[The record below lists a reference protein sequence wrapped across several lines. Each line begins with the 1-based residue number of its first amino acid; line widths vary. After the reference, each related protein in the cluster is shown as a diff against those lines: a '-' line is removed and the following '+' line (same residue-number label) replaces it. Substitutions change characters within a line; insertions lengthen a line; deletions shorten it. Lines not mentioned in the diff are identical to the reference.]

1 MELAETTAPTT
12 GSFHLNKAHFILNR
26 LETWKLQLEVCCF
39 TFDPEV
45 SQLPRRHSKF
55 VVCISMWCRFIHH
68 VDVTVSKTTGEVM
81 DPVTSSW
88 VSPRCFLWSEV
99 SNRPLMS
106 LSGSPPWHC
115 DPFPSVHDPE
125 CWCDSCVNQQ
135 RTNRTLPLSARK
147 HNKETKPGRISGR
160 RGSRFVARPEMG
172 ALNVDVILKNNIFFC
187 LFSLVNPMNCVR
199 EIQQDN
205 RRKKINADTWCAN
218 NNDRMRWSEAWD
230 RCLSSANNA
239 ETERWKWPSG
249 ELKLQQFSKNQEQQ
263 RNYTFLWERM
273 KSSHGSLASSAN
285 HTPQGEPQQA
295 STTVR
300 KRKMTWVEC
309 KIQADLYV

>member
-1 MELAETTAPTT
+1 M
-12 GSFHLNKAHFILNR
+12 
-26 LETWKLQLEVCCF
+26 
-39 TFDPEV
+39 
-45 SQLPRRHSKF
+45 
-55 VVCISMWCRFIHH
+55 VCISVWGWFIHH
-68 VDVTVSKTTGEVM
+68 VDVTVSKTTAEVM

-115 DPFPSVHDPE
+115 DPFPSVHGPE
-125 CWCDSCVNQQ
+125 CWRDSCVNQQ

-160 RGSRFVARPEMG
+160 QGSRFVARPEMG
-172 ALNVDVILKNNIFFC
+172 ALNVDVILKNYIFFAY
-187 LFSLVNPMNCVR
+187 FPEWTPWTVWEKS
-199 EIQQDN
+199 N
-205 RRKKINADTWCAN
+205 RITEEKKSTLTLDVQTT
-218 NNDRMRWSEAWD
+218 MTGVRWSEAWD

-249 ELKLQQFSKNQEQQ
+249 ELKLQQFCKNQEQQ

-273 KSSHGSLASSAN
+273 KSRLTGLFSKPHSL
-285 HTPQGEPQQA
+285 GR
-295 STTVR
+295 TTTSIDNSEKEKNDFSGMQNSGQSIRLVNAEKYQEISPKLR
-300 KRKMTWVEC
+300 LE
-309 KIQADLYV
+309 IPFIFIIN

>member
-1 MELAETTAPTT
+1 MSGGGAAELGVFPAFLWAKHAAWLALERHTRRVKHSALSCLKAREMELAETTAPTT

-55 VVCISMWCRFIHH
+55 MVCISMWCRFIHH

-106 LSGSPPWHC
+106 LSGPPPWHC
-115 DPFPSVHDPE
+115 DPFPSVHEPE

-172 ALNVDVILKNNIFFC
+172 ALNVDVILKNNIFF
-187 LFSLVNPMNCVR
+187 FAYFP
-199 EIQQDN
+199 
-205 RRKKINADTWCAN
+205 
-218 NNDRMRWSEAWD
+218 
-230 RCLSSANNA
+230 
-239 ETERWKWPSG
+239 
-249 ELKLQQFSKNQEQQ
+249 
-263 RNYTFLWERM
+263 
-273 KSSHGSLASSAN
+273 
-285 HTPQGEPQQA
+285 
-295 STTVR
+295 
-300 KRKMTWVEC
+300 
-309 KIQADLYV
+309 